1 MAKDEIE
8 NDLEE
13 LVKGV
18 LERDI
23 QLSLQQTGAST
34 LVQKNTSAPHQSSK
48 LKKFSINFYPIFSF
62 IKFGL

>member
-48 LKKFSINFYPIFSF
+48 LKKFSTPYFSF